1 MVFPATDYRVSP
13 SLSELFQLLL
23 EGVDLLLEPVSFG
36 QYVNHVLLV
45 VSGCLFCRLLSMVR
59 YLGLCVCVLLFVFV
73 RVLIWLIIGSKD
85 TWESLCTM
93 SCLGTVLGTYEFQ
106 GKALQLYS

>member
-73 RVLIWLIIGSKD
+73 RVFDMADYW
-85 TWESLCTM
+85 
-93 SCLGTVLGTYEFQ
+93 Q
-106 GKALQLYS
+106 